1 MLGLLL
7 LLFLGFYA
15 VSAAA
20 LIFLKFRWG
29 MRVVGLAAVLILG
42 SIAVMFAVYSAPAL
56 AKYGLS
62 LFTTAEWDPGAER
75 YGLLSAIVGT
85 LISSAIA
92 ITVAMPLAVSAAVAI
107 NEFLPSRV
115 RWVVASLLDLTAA
128 MPTVIYGLWGRDVL
142 GPALAAGLNALGRW
156 LLGVEPV
163 RAPLNLLTAGVLLA
177 VMITPYAAAI
187 IREGYVLIPRQI
199 EEAIYAVG
207 ATRFEAVLIKLRYI
221 KQYVAG
227 GFFLA
232 LGRAMGETAAVAMVV
247 GGNYVR
253 LVLNPV
259 DPGITISSLIALQF
273 PNAAN
278 YLYMTPVLYAAA
290 LTLVLMGLVINGVA
304 LYLLYRWQV

>member
-15 VSAAA
+15 VSVAA

-92 ITVAMPLAVSAAVAI
+92 IAVAMPLAVSAAVAI
-107 NEFLPSRV
+107 NEFLPSQV
-115 RWVVASLLDLTAA
+115 RWAVASLLDLTAA

-142 GPALAAGLNALGRW
+142 GPALAAGLNALGSW
-156 LLGVEPV
+156 LLGAEPV
-163 RAPLNLLTAGVLLA
+163 RAPL
-177 VMITPYAAAI
+177 
-187 IREGYVLIPRQI
+187 
-199 EEAIYAVG
+199 
-207 ATRFEAVLIKLRYI
+207 
-221 KQYVAG
+221 
-227 GFFLA
+227 
-232 LGRAMGETAAVAMVV
+232 
-247 GGNYVR
+247 
-253 LVLNPV
+253 
-259 DPGITISSLIALQF
+259 
-273 PNAAN
+273 
-278 YLYMTPVLYAAA
+278 
-290 LTLVLMGLVINGVA
+290 
-304 LYLLYRWQV
+304 